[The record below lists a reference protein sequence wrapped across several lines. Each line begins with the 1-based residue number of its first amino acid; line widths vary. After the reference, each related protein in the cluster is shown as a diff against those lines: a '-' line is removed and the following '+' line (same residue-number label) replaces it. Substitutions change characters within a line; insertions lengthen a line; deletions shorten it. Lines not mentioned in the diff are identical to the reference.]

1 MSDPVLRLQESL
13 RAELKE
19 PLGPVYTEPAALLAD
34 ASAPLIAVG
43 DVVTAHLLEAGHTPA
58 VALVDE
64 RTERAAVE
72 DWVAG
77 AIAGA
82 EGFDQELTVTNPA
95 AVLTESLLL
104 ALRVAIAGADADRA
118 NTLLT
123 VDGEEDLAT
132 LPVILAGPTGA
143 TVVYGQPGEGMVRVT
158 VDGATRE
165 LAGDLLAR
173 MEGDSVRLRQL
184 LGVDGRELPE

>member
-1 MSDPVLRLQESL
+1 MSDPVVRLQESL

-19 PLGPVYTEPAALLAD
+19 PLGPVYTDPAALLAD

-43 DVVTAHLLEAGHTPA
+43 DVVTAHLLSAGHTPA

-77 AIAGA
+77 AIAEA
-82 EGFDQELTVTNPA
+82 EGFDHELTITNPA
-95 AVLTESLLL
+95 ATLSESLLL
-104 ALRVAIAGADADRA
+104 ALRVAIAGADEVT
-118 NTLLT
+118 TLLT

-132 LPVILAGPTGA
+132 LPVILAAPAGA
-143 TVVYGQPGEGMVRVT
+143 TIVYGQPGEGMVRVT

-173 MEGDSVRLRQL
+173 MEGNSARLRTL
-184 LGVDGRELPE
+184 LGVDGCELPE

>member
-19 PLGPVYTEPAALLAD
+19 PLGPVYTDPAALLAD

-143 TVVYGQPGEGMVRVT
+143 TIVYGQPGEGMVRVT

-173 MEGDSVRLRQL
+173 MEGDSARLRQL

>member
-19 PLGPVYTEPAALLAD
+19 PLGPVYTDPAALLAD

-72 DWVAG
+72 DWVAK
-77 AIAGA
+77 AVAGA
-82 EGFDQELTVTNPA
+82 DGFDHGLTVTNPA
-95 AVLTESLLL
+95 AVLSESLLL
-104 ALRVAIAGADADRA
+104 ALRVAIAGADADGA

-123 VDGEEDLAT
+123 LDGEEDLAT

-143 TVVYGQPGEGMVRVT
+143 TIVYGQPGEGMVRVT

-173 MEGDSVRLRQL
+173 MEGDSARLRQL

>member
-1 MSDPVLRLQESL
+1 VTDTVLRLQDSL
-13 RAELKE
+13 RASLKE
-19 PLGPVYTEPAALLAD
+19 PFGPVYTDPSALLAD

-72 DWVAG
+72 DWVAD

-82 EGFDQELTVTNPA
+82 EGFEQELTVTNPA

-104 ALRVAIAGADADRA
+104 ALRVAIAGADADGA

-132 LPVILAGPTGA
+132 LPVILAAPAGA
-143 TVVYGQPGEGMVRVT
+143 TAVYGQPGEGMVRVT

-173 MEGDSVRLRQL
+173 MEGDSARLRQL